1 MKTGVQI
8 IEDERNRQIEVKRYS
23 LHLDS
28 LQTHASLASAAAS
41 YALPL
46 PLKILVKAIW
56 PWDKSY
62 YKPAMPGNANER
74 IHELAKAGALIA
86 AEIDRLQ
93 NATNGSE
100 EQKCV
105 K

>member
-1 MKTGVQI
+1 MKTGAQI
-8 IEDERNRQIEVKRYS
+8 IEDERKRQIEVKRYS
-23 LHLDS
+23 QQLDS
-28 LQTHASLASAAAS
+28 LLTDASLASAAAS

-62 YKPAMPGNANER
+62 YKPAKSNDVDER

-93 NATNGSE
+93 NSVNESE
-100 EQKCV
+100 VSK
-105 K
+105 